1 MLEALER
8 RNLFL
13 VPLDDRRRWYRYHHL
28 FAEVLQT
35 RLADE
40 QPDLEPILHTRAS
53 AWYAEN
59 GEASDAIRHAFA
71 ANAFA
76 TAADLVERAAAAA
89 LRNRQEATLLNW
101 LKALPEA
108 LLRDRPVLSDIYAAA
123 LLSNGHFD
131 EVAPR
136 LRDAELGLRAARA
149 VVVDEEEFQRL
160 PGTIAVHHA
169 GLALAQGDLTHA
181 RQHAR
186 RALDLIAEDDHMW
199 RGAAAAILGLASW
212 ASGDLESA
220 HRTYAEGMLR
230 LQRAGYISDVLGC
243 AITLAD
249 IRIAQGRLHDARRT
263 YEHALQLATEHSPSV
278 LRGTADMHVGLSQL
292 DRERNDLE
300 AATPTPASSQELGE
314 HTGLPQNPYRW
325 RVAMARIREAEG
337 DLDGALE
344 LLDEAERRYTSDFGP
359 NVRPIAAM
367 KARVFIRQG
376 RLGEA
381 LAWARSHDVS
391 AEDELSYVREFEHI
405 TLARLLLAQGPRSRR
420 SGLAGS
426 PPARS

>member
-131 EVAPR
+131 EVAPH
-136 LRDAELGLRAARA
+136 L
-149 VVVDEEEFQRL
+149 
-160 PGTIAVHHA
+160 
-169 GLALAQGDLTHA
+169 
-181 RQHAR
+181 
-186 RALDLIAEDDHMW
+186 
-199 RGAAAAILGLASW
+199 
-212 ASGDLESA
+212 
-220 HRTYAEGMLR
+220 
-230 LQRAGYISDVLGC
+230 
-243 AITLAD
+243 
-249 IRIAQGRLHDARRT
+249 
-263 YEHALQLATEHSPSV
+263 
-278 LRGTADMHVGLSQL
+278 
-292 DRERNDLE
+292 
-300 AATPTPASSQELGE
+300 
-314 HTGLPQNPYRW
+314 
-325 RVAMARIREAEG
+325 REAE
-337 DLDGALE
+337 LDCAPLE
-344 LLDEAERRYTSDFGP
+344 R
-359 NVRPIAAM
+359 
-367 KARVFIRQG
+367 
-376 RLGEA
+376 
-381 LAWARSHDVS
+381 
-391 AEDELSYVREFEHI
+391 
-405 TLARLLLAQGPRSRR
+405 
-420 SGLAGS
+420 
-426 PPARS
+426 